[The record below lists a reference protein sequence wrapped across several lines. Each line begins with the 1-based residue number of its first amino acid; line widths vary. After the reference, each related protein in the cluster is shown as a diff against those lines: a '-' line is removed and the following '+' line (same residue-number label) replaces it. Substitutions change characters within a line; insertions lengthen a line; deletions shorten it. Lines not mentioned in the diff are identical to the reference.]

1 LGICQIA
8 RLPTRRRVDLPPLR
22 VTATKK
28 LIVLLLATICFCL
41 SPAAFAAPVPKGTYT
56 IDPRHTQIIF
66 GIRHMG
72 LSTYYGRFGK
82 ETGSLDFDPSAP
94 EKSSLTV
101 QIDMNAL
108 QTHVDELDKELINSV
123 FHAEKF
129 PNATFTT
136 TKIVKT
142 GENTGTVTGDLTLAG
157 VTKPVTLIVTF
168 NGGRNSP
175 IPFQPY
181 RIGFDAT
188 GTIKRS
194 DFGLTKM
201 MWSGMVSDEVNLII
215 QCEMERR

>member
-1 LGICQIA
+1 MTLKNLVVPLAPAIC
-8 RLPTRRRVDLPPLR
+8 L
-22 VTATKK
+22 
-28 LIVLLLATICFCL
+28 FL
-41 SPAAFAAPVPKGTYT
+41 STVVSAAPVPKGAYT

-82 ETGSLDFDPSAP
+82 ETGSLNFDPSAP
-94 EKSSLTV
+94 EASSLSV

-108 QTHVDELDKELINSV
+108 QTHVDELDKELISSV

-142 GENTGTVTGDLTLAG
+142 GENMGTVTGDLTLAG
-157 VTKPVTLIVTF
+157 VTRPVTLNVTF

-201 MWSGMVSDEVNLII
+201 MWSGMVSDEVSLMI